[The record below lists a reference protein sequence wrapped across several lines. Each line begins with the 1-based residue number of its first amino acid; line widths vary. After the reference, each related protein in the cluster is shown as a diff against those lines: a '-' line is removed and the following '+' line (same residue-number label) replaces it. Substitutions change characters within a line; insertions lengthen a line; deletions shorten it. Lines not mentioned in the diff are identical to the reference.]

1 MKKLKNMVYRRF
13 HGAIIT
19 LAILLAL
26 VSYAF
31 GWSVNQ
37 DYKLV
42 TSVSLGLL
50 WFSLIAYIIYHMN
63 RTNRDLERF
72 IMSFHFNDMSNLFD
86 TEKAHRS
93 DKKLYAA
100 FNRVILAF
108 RELRSQKEQEHL
120 LFRSTVEQ
128 TGAGI
133 VVLDQ
138 SGKVEISNQ
147 AFHNLFGIKS
157 ISHIDQLK
165 ELHPVAH
172 KTLSNIKP
180 GKQELL
186 KILITEPKAFV
197 PDDKKQTI
205 LNSGEMIM
213 DDRKLKVVTLQNIQH
228 EIEQQEIDAWER
240 LLRIMNHEIMNS
252 VSPINL
258 LTASLIQLF
267 QKNGKPIEPG
277 DVDKEKIESTLLG
290 LETIQK
296 RGKGLMDFVES
307 YRAIARLPEP
317 VLKDL
322 QARVL
327 FRGITHLLKADLEGK
342 GVGVEISVIPE
353 NLIIRADETLLEQT
367 LINLVKNAVD
377 AIKDQDDK
385 KIRLEAFLHD
395 NRPVL
400 SISDNGPGIASDVM
414 ENIFTP
420 FFTSRKG
427 GSGIGLSFAR
437 QVMKM
442 HHGNIGVN
450 SMPGTGSTFT
460 LSF

>member
-1 MKKLKNMVYRRF
+1 MVYRRF
-13 HGAIIT
+13 QAAIIV

-31 GWSVNQ
+31 AWSINQ

-42 TSVSLGLL
+42 TSASLGLV
-50 WFSLIAYIIYHMN
+50 WVTLIIYIVYHMN
-63 RTNRDLERF
+63 RTNRDLGRF
-72 IMSFHFNDMSNLFD
+72 IMSFHFDDMSNLFD
-86 TEKAHRS
+86 TEKAYRS

-100 FNRVILAF
+100 FNKVILAF
-108 RELRSQKEQEHL
+108 RDLRSQKEQEQL

-133 VVLDQ
+133 VVFDQ
-138 SGKVEISNQ
+138 TGRVEISNQ

-157 ISHIDQLK
+157 ISHIDQFK
-165 ELHPVAH
+165 ELHPAAH
-172 KTLSNIKP
+172 KSLSNIRP

-186 KILITEPKAFV
+186 KIILTEPKAFV
-197 PDDKKQTI
+197 PDDKKQVI

-213 DDRKLKVVTLQNIQH
+213 DDRKLKVVTLQNIQN

-252 VSPINL
+252 VSPVNL

-267 QKNGKPIEPG
+267 QKDGKSIEPA
-277 DVDKEKIESTLLG
+277 DMDQEKIESALLG

-307 YRAIARLPEP
+307 YRAITRLPEP
-317 VLKDL
+317 VLKDVE
-322 QARVL
+322 AGVL
-327 FRGITHLLKADLEGK
+327 LRGITNLLKADLEEQK
-342 GVGVEISVIPE
+342 VQVEMSIIPE
-353 NLIIRADETLLEQT
+353 KLKIRADETLLEQT
-367 LINLVKNAVD
+367 LINLVKNAVE

-385 KIRLEAFLHD
+385 KIRLEAILHD

-400 SISDNGPGIASDVM
+400 SIADNGPGIASDVM

-420 FFTSRKG
+420 FYTSRKG

-442 HHGNIGVN
+442 HHGNIGVH
-450 SMPGTGSTFT
+450 STPGIGSTFI

>member
-1 MKKLKNMVYRRF
+1 MVFRRF
-13 HGAIIT
+13 NAALIA

-31 GWSVNQ
+31 AWSVNQ

-42 TSVSLGLL
+42 TSASLGLL
-50 WFSLIAYIIYHMN
+50 WLSLILYIIYHMN

-72 IMSFHFNDMSNLFD
+72 IMSFHFEDLSILYD

-93 DKKLYAA
+93 DKKLYTA

-108 RELRSQKEQEHL
+108 RDLRNQKEQDHL

-133 VVLDQ
+133 VVFDQ
-138 SGKVEISNQ
+138 SGRVEISNQ
-147 AFHNLFGIKS
+147 AFHNLFGIQG
-157 ISHIDQLK
+157 ISHINQLK
-165 ELHPVAH
+165 ELHPAGH
-172 KTLSNIKP
+172 KTLINIKP

-186 KILITEPKAFV
+186 NIILTEPKAFV
-197 PDDKKQTI
+197 PDDKKQVI

-213 DDRKLKVVTLQNIQH
+213 GDRNLKVITLQNIKH

-240 LLRIMNHEIMNS
+240 LLRIMNHEILNS

-267 QKNGKPIEPG
+267 QKDGKPVQPG
-277 DVDKEKIESTLLG
+277 DVDQHKIERTLLG
-290 LETIQK
+290 LETIGK
-296 RGKGLMDFVES
+296 RGKGLMDFVET
-307 YRAIARLPEP
+307 YRAITRLPEP

-322 QARVL
+322 QAGVI
-327 FRGITHLLKADLEGK
+327 FQGITNLLKGDLEEY
-342 GVGVEISVIPE
+342 GVGVEISVMPADL
-353 NLIIRADETLLEQT
+353 NIRADETLLEQT
-367 LINLVKNAVD
+367 LINLVKNAMEAVR
-377 AIKDQDDK
+377 DQDDK
-385 KIRLEAFLHD
+385 KIRLDAFLHD
-395 NRPVL
+395 DRPVL

-437 QVMKM
+437 QVMRM

-450 SMPGTGSTFT
+450 SMLGTGSTFT

>member
-1 MKKLKNMVYRRF
+1 MVYRKSQA
-13 HGAIIT
+13 AIIA
-19 LAILLAL
+19 LSILLAL

-31 GWSVNQ
+31 AWSINQ

-42 TSVSLGLL
+42 TSASLCLAWVSL
-50 WFSLIAYIIYHMN
+50 IIYVIYHMN

-86 TEKAHRS
+86 IEKAGRS

-100 FNRVILAF
+100 FNKVILAF
-108 RELRSQKEQEHL
+108 RDLRSQKEQEQL

-133 VVLDQ
+133 VVFDQ
-138 SGKVEISNQ
+138 TGKVEISNQ
-147 AFHNLFGIKS
+147 AFLNLFGIKS
-157 ISHIDQLK
+157 ISHINQFKD
-165 ELHPVAH
+165 LHHAAH
-172 KTLSNIKP
+172 KTLSNIRP

-186 KILITEPKAFV
+186 KIILTEPKAFV
-197 PDDKKQTI
+197 PDDKKQVI

-213 DDRKLKVVTLQNIQH
+213 GDRKLKVVTLQNIQN

-252 VSPINL
+252 VSPVNL

-267 QKNGKPIEPG
+267 QKDGKSIESG
-277 DVDKEKIESTLLG
+277 EMDQEKIESTLLG
-290 LETIQK
+290 LETIRK
-296 RGKGLMDFVES
+296 RGKGLMNFVES
-307 YRAIARLPEP
+307 YLAITRLPEP
-317 VLKDL
+317 VLKDV
-322 QARVL
+322 QAGIL
-327 FRGITHLLKADLEGK
+327 FRATTNLLRADLEEQE
-342 GVGVEISVIPE
+342 VLVEMSIKPE
-353 NLIIRADETLLEQT
+353 NLNIRADETLLEQT
-367 LINLVKNAVD
+367 LINLVKNAVE

-400 SISDNGPGIASDVM
+400 SITDNGPGIPPDVM

-420 FFTSRKG
+420 FYTSRKG

-442 HHGNIGVN
+442 HHGNISVH
-450 SMPGTGSTFT
+450 SMPDNGSIFT